1 MKDRIFQF
9 WYPLKDYTFIFI
21 GLMLYAVGFTGFLV
35 PHQVVTGG
43 MGGISALIYYATGL
57 PINIS
62 FGTINGILLLFAIK
76 LVGFKFSIRT
86 IYGVVILT
94 FLFKFMGDW
103 ITEPLVKG
111 DTFMSIAIGAMLCG
125 AGVGLVFTSNGS
137 TGGTDIIAAIVN
149 KYRNI
154 TFGRMI
160 LYCDILIISSSY
172 ILFRDIEKVMYG
184 YVTMAIMT
192 YTVDMLINGIRQSV
206 QFMIF
211 SKQYEEIAEAINKEV
226 NRGVTILD
234 GTGWYSKEPVKV
246 VVVMARRSEAVSIM
260 RLCKSIDH
268 NAFISQSNVI
278 GVYGQG
284 FDQIKG

>member
-1 MKDRIFQF
+1 MKDHIFKI
-9 WYPLKDYTFIFI
+9 WYPIKDYTFIFI
-21 GLMLYAVGFTGFLV
+21 GLLLYSIGFTGFLI
-35 PHQVVTGG
+35 PHKVVTGG
-43 MGGISALIYYATGL
+43 MGGVATLVYIAKGI
-57 PINIS
+57 PINIT

-94 FLFKFMGDW
+94 LLFTYMPSLIPDALIPGD
-103 ITEPLVKG
+103 I
-111 DTFMSIAIGAMLCG
+111 FMSIAVGAMLCG

-160 LYCDILIISSSY
+160 LYIDLLIISSSY
-172 ILFRDIEKVMYG
+172 FFFKDIEKVMYG
-184 YVTMAIMT
+184 FVAMAIMT
-192 YTVDMLINGIRQSV
+192 YTVDMWINGIRQSV

-211 SKQYEEIAEAINKEV
+211 SKKHEEIAEAINQEV

-234 GTGWYSKEPVKV
+234 GTGWYSKESVKV

-260 RLCKSIDH
+260 RICKAIDH

-284 FDQIKG
+284 FDQIK